1 MPLPGL
7 DCFEKFESVELL
19 IEFLAVRCDPNG
31 DENAGAGGLATGF
44 GAKGFD
50 AGFGAKGLYGEVLG
64 DPKGDAVAIGFGA
77 KGFVIAGAA
86 AKGFGFGSVGS
97 RRTVLSFCPPPREGP
112 LPPRPVSIV
121 PF

>member
-31 DENAGAGGLATGF
+31 DENAGAGGLAI
-44 GAKGFD
+44 
-50 AGFGAKGLYGEVLG
+50 GFGAKGLYAEVLG
-64 DPKGDAVAIGFGA
+64 DPKGDAVAIAFGA

-97 RRTVLSFCPPPREGP
+97 RRAVLSFCPPPREDP
-112 LPPRPVSIV
+112 LPPRPLSIV